1 MPAMK
6 KLRIAS
12 LLSLLVLFPGAS
24 LFSQSG
30 PPKPAPEFDHTAV
43 HVRDLEK
50 SAEFYEKVMGLERIP
65 EPFKDG
71 KHVWY
76 RIGAHDQ
83 LHVISGATA
92 AVQQEIGI
100 HFAFRVASLS
110 DFTAHL
116 DNMHVKYGS
125 YDGKERVTL
134 RPDGVKQIYL
144 QDPDGYWIEVND
156 GK

>member
-1 MPAMK
+1 MK
-6 KLRIAS
+6 TIRFVLLAIAG
-12 LLSLLVLFPGAS
+12 LLWGAALLA
-24 LFSQSG
+24 QSA

-71 KHVWY
+71 KHIWY
-76 RIGAHDQ
+76 RIGPHDQ

-92 AVQQEIGI
+92 ALQQEIGV

-110 DFTAHL
+110 AFTTHL
-116 DNMHVKYGS
+116 DQMRVKYQS
-125 YDGKERVTL
+125 YDSKDKITT
-134 RPDGVKQIYL
+134 RPDGVRQIYF

>member
-1 MPAMK
+1 MK
-6 KLRIAS
+6 TIRIILLPVAG
-12 LLSLLVLFPGAS
+12 LLSGIALLA
-24 LFSQSG
+24 QSA

-71 KHVWY
+71 KHIWY
-76 RIGAHDQ
+76 RIGPHDQ
-83 LHVISGATA
+83 LHVIGGATA
-92 AVQQEIGI
+92 PVQQEIGV
-100 HFAFRVASLS
+100 HFAFRVASLAE
-110 DFTAHL
+110 FMVHL
-116 DNMHVKYGS
+116 DGMHVKYGS
-125 YDGKERVTL
+125 YDGKEKVTA